1 MNFLIHPGAKWS
13 LAFCLIILTFISSAF
28 AQTRNVPTQIPN
40 TPVGG
45 ILDRWI
51 RAYRSG
57 DFETIRQFML
67 TSYAKNV
74 LDQASADTRASNLV
88 ASFRVNGA
96 PRIFKI
102 EKSTDY
108 ELVVVLQTELT
119 EFWSRWTVKVSTDQ
133 PHMVTAITNVP
144 IPPPPGAPDAA
155 QLNDPQL
162 AHWLDGYLSRLA
174 AADVFSGSVVVAK
187 NGRPFFQKAYGLASQ
202 SFKVSNRVDTKFN
215 LGSMNKMFTAV
226 AIAQLVEQGKLSF
239 DDTIGKILPDY
250 PNREVAEKVQ
260 IHHLLTHTSGL
271 DDYFTPTFFDS
282 SRERFRAVKDY
293 LPLFVNQPL
302 KFQPGERWSYSN
314 AGFMLLGAVIEKVS
328 GQDYFTYVRE
338 HIYKPAGMTDTDAFD
353 LDHDTPNLAI
363 GYTNQDTNGRFVPGP
378 RSNNLYLH
386 VIKGG
391 PAGGGFSTAP
401 DLLRFANA
409 LLANKLVGA
418 KYTELLTSG
427 KVDTGQRN
435 EKYGYGFFC
444 STINGKRI
452 VGHAGGFLGINSQLD
467 IHLDTGYTIVVM
479 SNYDPPIAQQIVI
492 KIRQFIARP

>member
-1 MNFLIHPGAKWS
+1 M
-13 LAFCLIILTFISSAF
+13 LTFVSSAF
-28 AQTRNVPTQIPN
+28 SQTRNAQPQIPN
-40 TPVGG
+40 TPAGG

-51 RAYRSG
+51 RVYRSG
-57 DFETIRQFML
+57 DFETIRQFMQ
-67 TSYAKNV
+67 TNYGKSV
-74 LDQASADTRASNLV
+74 LDQASAETRAGNLV
-88 ASFRVNGA
+88 AAFRVNGG
-96 PRIFKI
+96 PRLFKI
-102 EKSTDY
+102 EKATDD
-108 ELVVVLQTELT
+108 ELVAVIQTELT
-119 EFWSRWTVKVSTDQ
+119 EFWTRWTVKVSTEP
-133 PHMVTAITNVP
+133 PHIVNAISNVP
-144 IPPPPGAPDAA
+144 IPPPPGTPGAA
-155 QLNDPQL
+155 QLSDPQL
-162 AHWLDGYLSRLA
+162 AHWLDGYLSRLT
-174 AADVFSGSVVVAK
+174 AADVFSGSVLVAK
-187 NGRPFFQKAYGLASQ
+187 NGRPFFQNAYGLASQ
-202 SFKVSNRVDTKFN
+202 AFKVSNRVDTKFN

-239 DDTIGKILPDY
+239 DDTIGKVLPDY
-250 PNREVAEKVQ
+250 PNREVAEKVK

-271 DDYFTPTFFDS
+271 ADYFTPTFFES
-282 SRERFRAVKDY
+282 SRERFRTVKDY

-302 KFQPGERWSYSN
+302 QFQPGEKWSYSN

-363 GYTNQDTNGRFVPGP
+363 GYTNEDTNGRFIAGP

-409 LLANKLVGA
+409 LLANKLLSA

-435 EKYGYGFFC
+435 EKYGYGFLC
-444 STINGKRI
+444 WTINGKRV
-452 VGHAGGFLGINSQLD
+452 VGHSGGFLGINSQLD
-467 IHLDTGYTIVVM
+467 MHLDTDYTIVVM
-479 SNYDPPIAQQIVI
+479 SNYDPPIAQLIVN
-492 KIRQFIARP
+492 KIRQFVAPA

>member
-1 MNFLIHPGAKWS
+1 M
-13 LAFCLIILTFISSAF
+13 
-28 AQTRNVPTQIPN
+28 
-40 TPVGG
+40 
-45 ILDRWI
+45 
-51 RAYRSG
+51 
-57 DFETIRQFML
+57 
-67 TSYAKNV
+67 
-74 LDQASADTRASNLV
+74 
-88 ASFRVNGA
+88 
-96 PRIFKI
+96 
-102 EKSTDY
+102 
-108 ELVVVLQTELT
+108 
-119 EFWSRWTVKVSTDQ
+119 
-133 PHMVTAITNVP
+133 
-144 IPPPPGAPDAA
+144 PDAA
-155 QLNDPQL
+155 RLSDPQL
-162 AHWLDGYLSRLA
+162 AQWLDGYVSRLA
-174 AADVFSGSVVVAK
+174 AADVFSGSVLVAK
-187 NGRPFFQKAYGLASQ
+187 DGRPFFQKAYGLASQ
-202 SFKVSNRVDTKFN
+202 AYKVPNRVDTKFN

-239 DDTIGKILPDY
+239 DDTIGKVLPDY

-271 DDYFTPTFFDS
+271 ADYFTPAFFDS
-282 SRERFRAVKDY
+282 SRDRFRTVKDY

-302 KFQPGERWSYSN
+302 KFQPGEKWSYSN

-338 HIYKPAGMTDTDAFD
+338 HIYKPAAMTDTDAFD
-353 LDHDTPNLAI
+353 LGHDTPNLAI

-409 LLANKLVGA
+409 LLANKLVSA

-427 KVDTGQRN
+427 KVDTATN

-444 STINGKRI
+444 RTINGKRI
-452 VGHAGGFLGINSQLD
+452 VGHSGGFLGINSQLD

-479 SNYDPPIAQQIVI
+479 SNYDPPMAQQIVI

>member
-1 MNFLIHPGAKWS
+1 M
-13 LAFCLIILTFISSAF
+13 LA
-28 AQTRNVPTQIPN
+28 
-40 TPVGG
+40 
-45 ILDRWI
+45 
-51 RAYRSG
+51 
-57 DFETIRQFML
+57 
-67 TSYAKNV
+67 SYAKNV
-74 LDQASADTRASNLV
+74 LDQASADTRAGFL
-88 ASFRVNGA
+88 AESFRVNGG
-96 PRIFKI
+96 PRLFQI

-108 ELVVVLQTELT
+108 ELVAVIQTQLTEL
-119 EFWSRWTVKVSTDQ
+119 WSRLTIKVSSDP
-133 PHMVTAITNVP
+133 PHIVTAITNPP
-144 IPPPPGAPDAA
+144 IPPPPGTPGATP
-155 QLNDPQL
+155 LSDPEL
-162 AHWLDGYLSRLA
+162 AHWLEGYLSRLA
-174 AADVFSGSVVVAK
+174 AADVFSGSVLVAK

-202 SFKVSNRVDTKFN
+202 SFKVPNRVDTKFN

-239 DDTIGKILPDY
+239 ADTIGKVLPDY

-271 DDYFTPTFFDS
+271 GDYFTPTFFES
-282 SRERFRAVKDY
+282 SRERFRTVKDY

-353 LDHDTPNLAI
+353 LDHDTPNLAL

-401 DLLRFANA
+401 DLLKFSNA
-409 LLANKLVGA
+409 LLANKLVSA

-427 KVDTGQRN
+427 KVDTAPN

-479 SNYDPPIAQQIVI
+479 SNYDPPIAQQIVT
-492 KIRQFIARP
+492 KIRQFIARPSA

>member
-1 MNFLIHPGAKWS
+1 MKFLIHLSPKWS
-13 LAFCLIILTFISSAF
+13 AASCLIILMFVSAAF
-28 AQTRNVPTQIPN
+28 AQTKNVPPQIPN
-40 TPVGG
+40 TPAGAK
-45 ILDRWI
+45 LDAWI
-51 RAYRSG
+51 RANRSG

-67 TSYAKNV
+67 TSYAKSV
-74 LDQASADTRASNLV
+74 LDLGSADARAGYLSE
-88 ASFRVNGA
+88 SFRVNGG
-96 PRIFKI
+96 PRLFKI
-102 EKSTDY
+102 EKSSDY
-108 ELVVVLQTELT
+108 ELVAVIQTELT
-119 EFWSRWTVKVSTDQ
+119 ELWSRLTIKVSTDP
-133 PHMVTAITNVP
+133 PHIVNAITSVS
-144 IPPPPGAPDAA
+144 IPPPSGTPGATQLSDA
-155 QLNDPQL
+155 QL
-162 AHWLDGYLSRLA
+162 AHWLDGYVSRLA
-174 AADVFSGSVVVAK
+174 AADVFSGSVLVAK

-202 SFKVSNRVDTKFN
+202 SFKVPNRVDTKFN

-239 DDTIGKILPDY
+239 DDTIGKVLPDY
-250 PNREVAEKVQ
+250 PNPEVAEKVK

-271 DDYFTPTFFDS
+271 DDYFTPTFFDRS
-282 SRERFRAVKDY
+282 GERFRAVKDY

-302 KFQPGERWSYSN
+302 KFQPGEKWSYSN

-363 GYTNQDTNGRFVPGP
+363 GYTNQDTQGRFVPGP

-401 DLLRFANA
+401 DLLKFANA
-409 LLANKLVGA
+409 LLANKLVSA

-427 KVDTGQRN
+427 KVDTAPN

-444 STINGKRI
+444 RTINGKRT

-467 IHLDTGYTIVVM
+467 MHLDTGYTIVVM
-479 SNYDPPIAQQIVI
+479 SNYDPPIAQQIVT